1 MFLLLCICFII
12 SYSFFLFIDNN
23 IISARVSYRDK
34 MLDALSRQKQIV
46 PNFDELDFTWP
57 FWTGSD
63 VLLPSTNADI
73 TNTKSIVSM
82 LESRK

>member
-1 MFLLLCICFII
+1 
-12 SYSFFLFIDNN
+12 
-23 IISARVSYRDK
+23 